1 MLSFLYTILFITIL
15 LFMVVIIVEYIG
27 SLEKFVGTWK
37 YELIMTIITL
47 ISITSLIIIFYYGL

>member
-15 LFMVVIIVEYIG
+15 FFMVVIIVEYIG

-37 YELIMTIITL
+37 YEFTMTLLTL
-47 ISITSLIIIFYYGL
+47 ISIISLIIIFYHGL